1 MTLDVSR
8 IREKFPGLARQVAG
22 KPAVFFDGPA
32 GTQVPRSVAEA
43 VSHYLLHLNANHG
56 GLFAT
61 SIESDAML
69 DLARQAGADLFGV
82 HDPET
87 IVFGANMTTMTF
99 HFSRAIARTWSAG
112 DEIIVSD
119 SDHDANFSP
128 WVIAAHDRGV
138 RVHRIRVRP
147 EDTTLDLDDLRSKLS
162 SKTKLVAVGAAS
174 NASGTIHPLSKITE
188 LAHAFGALVYVDAVH
203 YTPHGLVDAPAW
215 GADFVVASAYKFFGP
230 HAAMLWGRRDLL
242 ESLPADKVRPAS
254 NAIPDR
260 WMTGTP
266 AAENISGTLAAI
278 EYLADLGRSLDSSV
292 TSRRSALVACMK
304 EVVKYEGELGR
315 RLIAGVERRGYRVW
329 GITDSARSSER
340 VPTVSIT
347 HESHSP
353 RDIAK
358 RLAEDGIF
366 VWHGNFYAQ
375 PLSESLGLEPA
386 GMVRIGLVHYNT
398 VEEVDRCVA
407 ALPE

>member
-1 MTLDVSR
+1 MGLDVQR
-8 IREKFPGLARQVAG
+8 IREKFPGLLRQVAG

-32 GTQVPRSVAEA
+32 GTQVPQSVAEA
-43 VSHYLLHLNANHG
+43 VAHYLLHVNANHG
-56 GLFAT
+56 GLFAS

-69 DLARQAGADLFGV
+69 DKARQAGADLFGV
-82 HDPET
+82 NDPQT

-99 HFSRAIARTWSAG
+99 HISRALARTWKAN

-128 WVIAAHDRGV
+128 WVIAARERGV
-138 RVHRIRVRP
+138 RVHQIRVRP
-147 EDTTLDLDDLRSKLS
+147 EDTTLDLEDLSSKLS
-162 SKTKLVAVGAAS
+162 TKTKLVAVGAAS
-174 NASGTIHPLSKITE
+174 NASGTIHPVKKITG
-188 LAHAFGALVYVDAVH
+188 LAHAVGALVYVDAVH

-266 AAENISGTLAAI
+266 AAENIAGTLAAI
-278 EYLADLGRSLDSSV
+278 EYLAELGRGIEPTAV
-292 TSRRSALVACMK
+292 HRRSAMVAIMR
-304 EVVKYEGELGR
+304 EIVDYEQKLAG
-315 RLIAGVERRGYRVW
+315 RLIEGILRRGYRVW
-329 GITDSARSSER
+329 GITDPGRFGER

-347 HESHSP
+347 HESYSP
-353 RDIAK
+353 REIAK
-358 RLAEDGIF
+358 RLAEEGIF

-375 PLSESLGLEPA
+375 PLTESLGLEPA

-398 VEEVDRCVA
+398 AEEVDRCVS
-407 ALPE
+407 ALPG

>member
-215 GADFVVASAYKFFGP
+215 GADFVVASAYKFF
-230 HAAMLWGRRDLL
+230 
-242 ESLPADKVRPAS
+242 RPARGH
-254 NAIPDR
+254 AV
-260 WMTGTP
+260 GT
-266 AAENISGTLAAI
+266 AGSSGVVASGQSSARVKRHS
-278 EYLADLGRSLDSSV
+278 RSLDDWY
-292 TSRRSALVACMK
+292 AGG
-304 EVVKYEGELGR
+304 GEHLGD
-315 RLIAGVERRGYRVW
+315 AGGDRIPRGP
-329 GITDSARSSER
+329 GAIT
-340 VPTVSIT
+340 
-347 HESHSP
+347 
-353 RDIAK
+353 
-358 RLAEDGIF
+358 
-366 VWHGNFYAQ
+366 
-375 PLSESLGLEPA
+375 
-386 GMVRIGLVHYNT
+386 
-398 VEEVDRCVA
+398 
-407 ALPE
+407 